1 MNLNKLSG
9 ESMRRIFIFS
19 AVFLFTGIII
29 LLFIDSIPSE
39 KTSNKTYYNAFHK
52 NYKIFT
58 PEIPKSI
65 DFAGESAPL
74 DIFYIREKLDEE
86 LLRNTYFH
94 SSTIG
99 LMKRTNRWFPVI
111 EPLLEEY
118 NIPDDF
124 KYLSL
129 VESGFEN
136 VTSPKGAKGFWQFME
151 KTAREYGLEVNDAID
166 ERYNV
171 EKSTKA
177 ACQYL
182 LDSYA
187 EFKSWTLVAA
197 AYNAGKRRIN
207 ETIENQ
213 GVRDYYDMYL
223 NEETSQYVFRILA
236 IKEIIE
242 KPTQYGF
249 YLREA
254 DLYPLIPTK
263 EIKITETVPDL
274 YQFAAEHKITYR
286 TLKMFNPWLRTDNL
300 PNKSQRTYFIKIP
313 KVGYLKYN
321 KLDKQIGNFDHIYND
336 TLKVDELN

>member
-1 MNLNKLSG
+1 
-9 ESMRRIFIFS
+9 MRRIYLLSTVI
-19 AVFLFTGIII
+19 LFAASII
-29 LLFIDSIPSE
+29 LMFNYSTSTE
-39 KTSNKTYYNAFHK
+39 KTSDKTYYSAFHK

-58 PEIPKSI
+58 PEIPTTV
-65 DFAGESAPL
+65 DFAEEETPL
-74 DIFYIREKLDEE
+74 NIFYIREKLDEE

-99 LMKRTNRWFPVI
+99 LMKRSNRWFPVI
-111 EPLLEEY
+111 EPLLAEY

-182 LDSYA
+182 IDSYD

-197 AYNAGKRRIN
+197 AYNAGKRRIH
-207 ETIENQ
+207 ETIEKQ
-213 GVRDYYDMYL
+213 GVENYYEMYL
-223 NEETSQYVFRILA
+223 NEETTQYIFRILA
-236 IKEIIE
+236 VKEIIE

-263 EIKITETVPDL
+263 KIKITETVPDL
-274 YQFAAEHKITYR
+274 YQFAAKHHVNYR

-300 PNKSQRTYFIKIP
+300 PNKSERTYYIKIP
-313 KVGYLKYN
+313 KAGYLKYD
-321 KLDKQIGNFDHIYND
+321 KLDKQMGNSENIFND
-336 TLKVDELN
+336 TLKVNELK

>member
-1 MNLNKLSG
+1 MKKIYLLS
-9 ESMRRIFIFS
+9 
-19 AVFLFTGIII
+19 TI
-29 LLFIDSIPSE
+29 LLFAASIVLLFIYSTPTE
-39 KTSNKTYYNAFHK
+39 KTSDKTYYDAFHK

-58 PEIPKSI
+58 PEIPISI
-65 DFAGESAPL
+65 DFAGEKAPL

-99 LMKRTNRWFPVI
+99 LMKRSNRWFPVI
-111 EPLLEEY
+111 EPLLSEH
-118 NIPDDF
+118 NIPEDF

-171 EKSTKA
+171 EKSTEA

-182 LDSYA
+182 LDSFE
-187 EFKSWTLVAA
+187 EFKNWTLVAA
-197 AYNAGKRRIN
+197 AYNAGKRRIH
-207 ETIENQ
+207 ETIEKQ
-213 GVRDYYDMYL
+213 GVDDYYEMYL
-223 NEETSQYVFRILA
+223 NEETTQYIFRILA
-236 IKEIIE
+236 VKEIIE

-274 YQFAAEHKITYR
+274 YQFADKHKITYR
-286 TLKMFNPWLRTDNL
+286 TLKMFNPWLRTNHL
-300 PNKSQRTYFIKIP
+300 PNKSQRTYYIKVP
-313 KVGYLKYN
+313 KAGYLNYE
-321 KLDKQIGNFDHIYND
+321 KLDKQMGNPENIFND
-336 TLKVDELN
+336 TLKVNELH

>member
-1 MNLNKLSG
+1 
-9 ESMRRIFIFS
+9 MRTIYLLS
-19 AVFLFTGIII
+19 AVLIFAIGLI
-29 LLFIDSIPSE
+29 LLFVFSTPTE
-39 KTSNKTYYNAFHK
+39 KTSDKTYYDAFHK

-58 PEIPKSI
+58 PEIPESI
-65 DFAGESAPL
+65 DFAGEKAPL

-99 LMKRTNRWFPVI
+99 LIKRSYRWLPII
-111 EPLLEEY
+111 EPLLLEY
-118 NIPDDF
+118 NIPQDF
-124 KYLSL
+124 KYLAL

-136 VTSPKGAKGFWQFME
+136 VVSPKGAKGFWQFME
-151 KTAREYGLEVNDAID
+151 KTAREYELEVNDAID

-182 LDSYA
+182 LDSYD

-197 AYNAGKRRIN
+197 AYNAGKRRIH
-207 ETIENQ
+207 ETIRNQ
-213 GVRDYYDMYL
+213 NVNDYYSMYL
-223 NEETSQYVFRILA
+223 NEETTQYIFRILA
-236 IKEIIE
+236 IKAIME

-254 DLYPLIPTK
+254 DLYPPVPTK
-263 EIKITETVPDL
+263 EIKVTETIPDL
-274 YQFAAEHKITYR
+274 YQFASKHNVNYR

-300 PNKSQRTYFIKIP
+300 PNKSERTYFIKIP
-313 KVGYLKYN
+313 KAGYLKYE
-321 KLDKQIGNFDHIYND
+321 KLEKQIKNFDKIFND
-336 TLKVDELN
+336 TLTVDELN

>member
-1 MNLNKLSG
+1 MKRIYLLS
-9 ESMRRIFIFS
+9 IIL
-19 AVFLFTGIII
+19 LFTTGII
-29 LLFIDSIPSE
+29 LLFIYSAPTE
-39 KTSNKTYYNAFHK
+39 KTSDKTYFDAFHK

-58 PEIPKSI
+58 PEIPRSI

-99 LMKRTNRWFPVI
+99 LIKLSNRWFPII
-111 EPLLEEY
+111 EPMLSEY
-118 NIPDDF
+118 SIPQDF
-124 KYLSL
+124 KYLAL

-136 VTSPKGAKGFWQFME
+136 VVSPKGAKGFWQFME

-182 LDSYA
+182 LDSYD

-197 AYNAGKRRIN
+197 AYNAGKRRIH
-207 ETIENQ
+207 ETIGKQKVNE
-213 GVRDYYDMYL
+213 YYNMYL
-223 NEETSQYVFRILA
+223 NEETTQYIFRILA
-236 IKEIIE
+236 IKTIME

-254 DLYPLIPTK
+254 DLYPPIPTK
-263 EIKITETVPDL
+263 EIKVTETIPDL
-274 YQFAAEHKITYR
+274 YQFASKHHVNYR

-300 PNKSQRTYFIKIP
+300 PNKSERTYFIKIP
-313 KVGYLKYN
+313 KAGYLKYG
-321 KLDKQIGNFDHIYND
+321 KLEKQVKNFDKIFND
-336 TLKVDELN
+336 TLTVDELN

>member
-1 MNLNKLSG
+1 MK
-9 ESMRRIFIFS
+9 RIYLISIIIIF
-19 AVFLFTGIII
+19 ATGII
-29 LLFIDSIPSE
+29 LLFIYSAPAE
-39 KTSNKTYYNAFHK
+39 KTSDKTYYDAFHA

-58 PEIPKSI
+58 PEIPESI
-65 DFAGESAPL
+65 DFAVENVPL
-74 DIFYIREKLDEE
+74 DIFYTREKLDEE

-99 LMKRTNRWFPVI
+99 LIKRSNRWFPII
-111 EPLLEEY
+111 EPLLSEY
-118 NIPDDF
+118 KIPADF
-124 KYLSL
+124 KYLAL

-136 VTSPKGAKGFWQFME
+136 VASPKGAKGFWQFME

-182 LDSYA
+182 LDSYD

-207 ETIENQ
+207 ETIRKQN
-213 GVRDYYDMYL
+213 VNDYYSMYL
-223 NEETSQYVFRILA
+223 NEETSQYIFRILA
-236 IKEIIE
+236 IKIILE

-254 DLYPLIPTK
+254 DLYSPIPTK
-263 EIKITETVPDL
+263 KIKVTKTIPDL
-274 YQFAAEHKITYR
+274 YQFADKHNINYK

-300 PNKSQRTYFIKIP
+300 PNKSERTYFIKIP
-313 KVGYLKYN
+313 KAGYLKYE
-321 KLDKQIGNFDHIYND
+321 KLEKQVKNFNNIFND
-336 TLKVDELN
+336 TLTVEELN

>member
-1 MNLNKLSG
+1 MRKIYLLS
-9 ESMRRIFIFS
+9 
-19 AVFLFTGIII
+19 TI
-29 LLFIDSIPSE
+29 LLFAASIVLLFIYSTPSE
-39 KTSNKTYYNAFHK
+39 KTSDKTYYDAFHE

-58 PEIPKSI
+58 PEIPITI
-65 DFAGESAPL
+65 DFAGEEAPI

-99 LMKRTNRWFPVI
+99 LMKRSNRWFPVI
-111 EPLLEEY
+111 EPLLSKYE
-118 NIPDDF
+118 IPEDF

-177 ACQYL
+177 ACEYL
-182 LDSYA
+182 LDSYD
-187 EFKSWTLVAA
+187 EFKNWTLVAA
-197 AYNAGKRRIN
+197 AYNAGKRRIH
-207 ETIENQ
+207 ETIEKQ
-213 GVRDYYDMYL
+213 GVDNYYEMYL
-223 NEETSQYVFRILA
+223 NDETSQYIFRILA
-236 IKEIIE
+236 VKEIIE

-263 EIKITETVPDL
+263 EIKVTKTIPDL
-274 YQFAAEHKITYR
+274 YVFASDHKINYR

-300 PNKSQRTYFIKIP
+300 PNKSERTYYLKIP
-313 KVGYLKYN
+313 KAGYLNYD
-321 KLDKQIGNFDHIYND
+321 KLDKQIGNSENIFND
-336 TLKVDELN
+336 TLKVGELNQ